1 MLEQRVIA
9 CLCAE
14 WCGTCR
20 GYRAIFDAL
29 QMEFPEDRFV
39 WLDVEDE
46 EVEVVVDTFPTLMV
60 SRGNT
65 VQFFGPVLPHAEH
78 ASRLLQALGEEN
90 GPSPNAA
97 EAEPLFAHLR
107 D

>member
-1 MLEQRVIA
+1 MREPRVIA

-20 GYRAIFDAL
+20 GYREIFDAL
-29 QMEFPEDRFV
+29 QAEFPEDRFV

-46 EVEVVVDTFPTLMV
+46 EVEVIVDTFPTLMV
-60 SRGNT
+60 ARGDT
-65 VQFFGPVLPHAEH
+65 VQFFGAVLPHADH
-78 ASRLLQALGEEN
+78 ASRLLRSLGDN
-90 GPSPNAA
+90 SGPCPNAD
-97 EAEPLFAHLR
+97 EARPLFAHLR